1 MTNTITIATIVAN
14 EGTCQGFSRSTPLG
28 HGHVHALTALLDTS
42 RARSLLVTLFVHS
55 TTFEAG
61 TALEAQRFQW
71 LLLRGTIVIVVV
83 VVVILVVVTI

>member
-1 MTNTITIATIVAN
+1 MTTITTAIAAN

-28 HGHVHALTALLDTS
+28 HGHVHTLTALLDTS

-61 TALEAQRFQW
+61 TALEAQRFQC
-71 LLLRGTIVIVVV
+71 LLLCGTIVIVA